1 MTESPSSQHLG
12 NTYIL
17 DEQIGSGA
25 QGEVWKGHAKESPQ
39 PLAFK
44 ILHKSITDESS
55 VIDAFLKERSAL
67 KKAAGPNVIEVHDI
81 VVERNTLALVMDY
94 VNGGSLRDLIK
105 SHGAM
110 PPQTVAWLGSQVSA
124 GIAAVHNAGVV
135 HRDIKPENIL
145 IDSSTSPGTP
155 KIADF
160 GVASICDSAAATRT
174 ATDAGT
180 PLYMAPEVNS
190 GTSPSFAM
198 NVYSLGV
205 ILYEMSCGVTPFN
218 GPYNY
223 VTAAHALM
231 VPTRPEGIPDP
242 LWALISKMLDKSPES
257 RPEISAVRET
267 LNGFSTTL
275 SGIPAAP
282 TLSSSPCT
290 PKDSPLSVA
299 RNIAPAPQSPE
310 VSKTLATSSLPPP
323 PRPSAPPPYPGQPRM
338 EGDKSWREIA
348 PPPYLGQP
356 GRRAPAPSRPR
367 RSPLAQAA
375 AVVVV
380 GILAVAGGIG
390 VGVLAHTRLHGSD
403 SKASGTRAAGSEQQQ
418 PGPAAPQE
426 SAEAPAGGGAVTT
439 DGKDAATIEFV
450 ESLRQAD
457 EVGVWRQ
464 TTPQS
469 RQQLEDPAPAPGYQ
483 TARDYI
489 AHNASVNYN
498 VGTCMNNAD
507 AKAAG
512 IEVTENQVACR
523 IDFSCQASCPA
534 PVVVLEADKV
544 DSISFISH

>member
-190 GTSPSFAM
+190 GNPPSFAM
-198 NVYSLGV
+198 DVYSLGV

-282 TLSSSPCT
+282 TLSPSACT
-290 PKDSPLSVA
+290 TTT
-299 RNIAPAPQSPE
+299 APAVNAKAATCSRKAPIPIPRATLNPAK
-310 VSKTLATSSLPPP
+310 SKTSATSATPCKTR
-323 PRPSAPPPYPGQPRM
+323 RPSARC
-338 EGDKSWREIA
+338 A
-348 PPPYLGQP
+348 
-356 GRRAPAPSRPR
+356 
-367 RSPLAQAA
+367 
-375 AVVVV
+375 
-380 GILAVAGGIG
+380 
-390 VGVLAHTRLHGSD
+390 
-403 SKASGTRAAGSEQQQ
+403 
-418 PGPAAPQE
+418 
-426 SAEAPAGGGAVTT
+426 
-439 DGKDAATIEFV
+439 
-450 ESLRQAD
+450 
-457 EVGVWRQ
+457 
-464 TTPQS
+464 
-469 RQQLEDPAPAPGYQ
+469 
-483 TARDYI
+483 
-489 AHNASVNYN
+489 
-498 VGTCMNNAD
+498 
-507 AKAAG
+507 
-512 IEVTENQVACR
+512 
-523 IDFSCQASCPA
+523 
-534 PVVVLEADKV
+534 
-544 DSISFISH
+544 